1 MEQVARQVIK
11 KKGYLIPD
19 SNLQV
24 IKFVDLLIDLTT
36 SNTWFFKASTGQVT
50 TSTKLSI
57 KVISYHKNNEIK
69 KSKCVFQEV
78 EEPFFTRQI

>member
-36 SNTWFFKASTGQVT
+36 SNTWFFKASVRQV

-57 KVISYHKNNEIK
+57 KVILYHKNNEIK